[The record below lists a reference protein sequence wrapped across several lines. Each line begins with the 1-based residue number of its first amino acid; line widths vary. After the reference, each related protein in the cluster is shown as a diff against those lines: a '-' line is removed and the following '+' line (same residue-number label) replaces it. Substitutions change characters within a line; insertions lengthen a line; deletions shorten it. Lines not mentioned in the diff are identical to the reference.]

1 MSKFIGRCTN
11 CDGCSD
17 PLDEHDNY
25 CPWCNQHCLVRIEVE
40 QKPSETICRKL
51 PEISYP
57 NRCPNCNSGGYGE
70 GLCTSCRRAEEQ
82 KACRTWSKF
91 LRAFDAKDAC
101 IDVTDMTPSQ
111 LKRMDGLL
119 ALYGRHFEIVTV
131 STKVGTYN
139 VLFRK
144 QLK

>member
-1 MSKFIGRCTN
+1 MSEFMGRCTN

-25 CPWCNQHCLVRIEVE
+25 CPWCNQNCLVHIEVE

-101 IDVTDMTPSQ
+101 IDVTNLSPSQ

-119 ALYGRHFEIVTV
+119 ALDGRHFEIVTV
-131 STKVGTYN
+131 STKVGTYS

-144 QLK
+144 LK